1 MMGIFIDPVTG
12 QRRAY
17 QQIGD
22 LDEFFSGDLEYDIIG
37 GSAISTQVMPI
48 ISPTRNQQ
56 INLGRSNALQGT
68 DAAIRG
74 AKQPDI
80 GITGEN
86 KQTTKRVQ
94 ITRRVKV

>member
-1 MMGIFIDPVTG
+1 M
-12 QRRAY
+12 
-17 QQIGD
+17 GD

-37 GSAISTQVMPI
+37 GSAVSTQVLSI

-56 INLGRSNALQGT
+56 MNLGRSNALQGT
-68 DAAIRG
+68 DAAIQG

-86 KQTTKRVQ
+86 KQTTNRVQ
-94 ITRRVKV
+94 IRRRVKV